1 MTYFNHR
8 QQLKLA
14 RSLITK
20 TSPAYVQYYITA
32 RCNLACEQCNIIY
45 ADGDSGEMNIHQIR
59 RMAEN
64 FADIGVCMILLIGG
78 EPFVRRDLPEIV
90 EAFARND
97 IHVRLQTNGLATE
110 QMLQRCVDAGAHD
123 ISISL
128 DSLDGAV
135 QDTINGG
142 FHQSWERAI
151 GTIATV
157 NKIFPS
163 NGTAFFGTVLMPRNL
178 EHIGDVL
185 EFATAIGWGVS
196 LVPAHVSTPDRPQ
209 GFRTF
214 DDTGVCRFVPSSY
227 PRLREVLSELKAQRD
242 HGLNLYDSDEYL
254 DDIYRFLVG
263 EPVQWRRRNADVCDA
278 PSLYFA
284 IEPNGN
290 LNPCCDF
297 RLETPYPAYA
307 QDFPRQYRSGAI
319 HRAAYEYTRN
329 CAGCMYGSY
338 PEITITAR
346 YLRPLL
352 QRFLFFNTKT
362 TNRLAP
368 LSQAAMLEI
377 AREIYERNEC
387 RRRDGGRDGRFPEPA
402 GRPGAASPH
411 GQRPTDAAAPT

>member
-1 MTYFNHR
+1 MTYFNAR
-8 QQLKLA
+8 QQVKLA
-14 RSLITK
+14 RSLVTK

-45 ADGDSGEMNIHQIR
+45 ADGDSQEMNIHQIR
-59 RMAEN
+59 RMADNLAE
-64 FADIGVCMILLIGG
+64 IGVCMVLLIGG

-90 EAFARND
+90 QAFARND
-97 IHVRLQTNGLATE
+97 IHVRLQTNGAATE
-110 QMLQRCVDAGAHD
+110 AMMQRCVDAGAHD

-142 FHQSWERAI
+142 FQNSWERAI
-151 GTIATV
+151 ETV
-157 NKIFPS
+157 AIVNRIFPA

-178 EHIGDVL
+178 EHIGDVV

-214 DDTGVCRFVPSSY
+214 DDDGVCRFHHDSHA
-227 PRLREVLSELKAQRD
+227 RLREVLDELRHARD
-242 HGLNLYDSDEYL
+242 RGMNLYDSDEYL
-254 DDIYRFLVG
+254 DDVYRFLVD
-263 EPVQWRRRNADVCDA
+263 EPIQWRRRNGDVCDA

-290 LNPCCDF
+290 VNPCCDF
-297 RLETPYPAYA
+297 KLDTAFPAYA
-307 QDFPRQYRSGAI
+307 ADFPRQYRNGTI
-319 HRAAYEYTRN
+319 HRAAYAYTRN

-352 QRFLFFNTKT
+352 QRFLFFNFKSS
-362 TNRLAP
+362 NRLAP
-368 LSQAAMLEI
+368 LSKDAMLEI
-377 AREIYERNEC
+377 AREIHARNEQQ
-387 RRRDGGRDGRFPEPA
+387 RRERGRV
-402 GRPGAASPH
+402 PGALTGP
-411 GQRPTDAAAPT
+411 AAARTDTRSRELAPGATVSS